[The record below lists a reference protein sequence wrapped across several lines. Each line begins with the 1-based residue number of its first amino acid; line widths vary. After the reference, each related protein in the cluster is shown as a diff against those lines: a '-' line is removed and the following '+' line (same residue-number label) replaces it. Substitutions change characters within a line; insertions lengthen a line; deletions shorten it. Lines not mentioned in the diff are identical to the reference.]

1 MTSKEFRELE
11 HEAYDIIE
19 KIKSEFQKRIQ
30 ELYVIAQEKGYGTK
44 FGLVEGE
51 VVCPDEDDFET
62 EEEYEEA
69 QEEYYAN
76 RDSRI
81 DFVTEGTYNFIP
93 YEGYSFVIDENGNVI
108 FTSVVNEGEFEDG
121 VRTMFEPWVADN
133 WKACVLIISQIE
145 CELGIE

>member
-1 MTSKEFRELE
+1 MTSKEIRELKL
-11 HEAYDIIE
+11 EAYDIIE
-19 KIKSEFQKRIQ
+19 KIKSEFKKRIQ
-30 ELYVIAQEKGYGTK
+30 ELYVIAQEKDYGTE
-44 FGLVEGE
+44 FRWVEGE
-51 VVCPDEDDFET
+51 VVRPDEDDFET
-62 EEEYEEA
+62 EEEYDKAE
-69 QEEYYAN
+69 EEYYDN

-121 VRTMFEPWVADN
+121 VRTMFELWVADN
-133 WKACVLIISQIE
+133 WKACTEIIARIE

>member
-1 MTSKEFRELE
+1 MTSKEFRALE

-19 KIKSEFQKRIQ
+19 KIKSEFKKRIQ
-30 ELYVIAQEKGYGTK
+30 ELYVIAQEKGYGTE
-44 FGLVEGE
+44 FCWVEGE

-69 QEEYYAN
+69 EEEYYAN

-93 YEGYSFVIDENGNVI
+93 YEGYSFVIDEQGNVF
-108 FTSVVNEGEFEDG
+108 FTSVVNEGEFQDG
-121 VRTMFEPWVADN
+121 VRTMFELWVADN
-133 WKACVLIISQIE
+133 WKACTEIIARIE
-145 CELGIE
+145 CELEIK